1 MVPARLKRGTSGV
14 RSWIGERGMVSG
26 ETAQA
31 FEWMIVEFLSLS
43 IPLVQ
48 LASQF
53 FLLLNHLPLLLT
65 LE

>member
-48 LASQF
+48 
-53 FLLLNHLPLLLT
+53 
-65 LE
+65 